1 MESTRGISE
10 NYSVVEFVRRFN
22 RVRKMGW
29 VESHRKHNTGIGKTL
44 EDLLEI
50 EENNIHG
57 PDLGDVEIKSQRSLT
72 SSKLTLFTKVP
83 TGPIGANKDLRDR
96 YGKQNPTHPD
106 LLQLHASMFNKWNNT
121 FDKWGM
127 RMVPNDEERRI
138 YLEIKNLETNSI
150 ENYRCWYDYDV
161 IENVISKKMNIL
173 AFVSAD
179 SRTNERDREEL
190 RFTDC
195 KIFYGSTL
203 EKFLKLMDEGKIQF
217 DIRIGS
223 YKTPGKKYGKVHD
236 HGSGF
241 RIARGN
247 MVDLFEGYIEI

>member
-1 MESTRGISE
+1 
-10 NYSVVEFVRRFN
+10 
-22 RVRKMGW
+22 
-29 VESHRKHNTGIGKTL
+29 
-44 EDLLEI
+44 
-50 EENNIHG
+50 
-57 PDLGDVEIKSQRSLT
+57 
-72 SSKLTLFTKVP
+72 VP
-83 TGPIGANKDLRDR
+83 TGPKGANKTLRDNF
-96 YGKQNPTHPD
+96 GKQNPTHPD

-127 RMVPNDEERRI
+127 RMLPNDEERRI
-138 YLEIKNLETNSI
+138 YLEVKNLETNLI
-150 ENYRCWYDYDV
+150 EDFRCWYDYDV

-179 SRTNERDREEL
+179 SRTNENGLEEL

-203 EKFLKLMDEGKIQF
+203 ERFLKLMNAGKIQF

-223 YKTPGKKYGKVHD
+223 YKTPGKNYGKVHD

>member
-121 FDKWGM
+121 FDLSL
-127 RMVPNDEERRI
+127 I
-138 YLEIKNLETNSI
+138 HI
-150 ENYRCWYDYDV
+150 
-161 IENVISKKMNIL
+161 
-173 AFVSAD
+173 
-179 SRTNERDREEL
+179 
-190 RFTDC
+190 
-195 KIFYGSTL
+195 
-203 EKFLKLMDEGKIQF
+203 
-217 DIRIGS
+217 
-223 YKTPGKKYGKVHD
+223 
-236 HGSGF
+236 
-241 RIARGN
+241 
-247 MVDLFEGYIEI
+247 